1 MKTKTYNV
9 YKYDEL
15 TDEQKEKAIANLYD
29 INVDYDWWESCYE
42 DAERIGLEITSFD
55 LDRNRHATGKFIK
68 DAEFC
73 QHAISQE
80 HGEKTETYK
89 TSREFTKAR
98 AQLDVTAYDY
108 DEKLEEL
115 EDDFLKSLLEDYSMM
130 LQNESEYLQSTKA
143 IEETIRANDYDFTDD
158 GKID

>member
-1 MKTKTYNV
+1 MQTKTYNV

-29 INVDYDWWESCYE
+29 INVEYDWWESCYE
-42 DAERIGLEITSFD
+42 DARMIGLEITSFD

-68 DAEFC
+68 DAEYC
-73 QHAISQE
+73 QYKISQE

-89 TSREFTKAR
+89 TSREFTKER
-98 AQLDVTAYDY
+98 AQLDVNAYDY

-115 EDDFLKSLLEDYSMM
+115 ENDFLQSLLEDYSIM
-130 LQNESEYLQSTKA
+130 LQNESEYLTTREA
-143 IEETIRANDYDFTDD
+143 IEETIRANDYNFTED
-158 GKID
+158 GEID